1 MSEEKQ
7 RIMTGEELIRRICNS
22 IDNFYLTVKA
32 DSDNLGFGKERLKL
46 VVEEHVKEAMGE

>member
-1 MSEEKQ
+1 MS
-7 RIMTGEELIRRICNS
+7 GEELIRRIGNS

-32 DSDNLGFGKERLKL
+32 NPDNLGFAKERLKL